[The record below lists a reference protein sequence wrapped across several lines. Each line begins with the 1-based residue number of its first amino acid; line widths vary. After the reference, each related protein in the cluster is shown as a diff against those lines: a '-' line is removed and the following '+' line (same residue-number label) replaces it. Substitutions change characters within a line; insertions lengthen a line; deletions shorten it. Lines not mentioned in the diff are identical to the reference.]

1 MIVSRPHPPR
11 AIIAVDG
18 ATGAGKTTLAS
29 ALARQ
34 LDAVVLSLDSLCHG
48 WDDLAGGI
56 ARGGA
61 LAAEFQASGELHY
74 YPYDWVNARVSE
86 TPIQARGRVLIVDGC
101 GAASDEF
108 AAAAGGPIW
117 DAVVFARASQRE
129 REARIAAR
137 DDYDWSEH
145 RGPWQAQHDAL
156 SYTASLTVPSVIVG

>member
-1 MIVSRPHPPR
+1 MTRPHPPR

-18 ATGAGKTTLAS
+18 ATGAGKTTLAT

-34 LDAVVLSLDSLCHG
+34 LGGVVLSLDSLCHG
-48 WDDLAGGI
+48 WVDLSGGV

-61 LAAEFQASGELHY
+61 LAAEFKASGELRY
-74 YPYDWVNARVSE
+74 RPYDWVNARVSE
-86 TPIQARGRVLIVDGC
+86 TPIQARGHVLIVDGC

-108 AAAAGGPIW
+108 VAAAGGPIW
-117 DAVVFARASQRE
+117 DAVVFAQASTRE

-156 SYTASLTVPSVIVG
+156 SYAASLDVPSVIVG